1 MWKIVSQLGIGFST
15 GVFINIVF
23 EYLVSVV
30 TKCLWISW
38 SSIINEFAG
47 FFNSYPQVVHSCFTR
62 LFTCGKTVNNPVS
75 CSATKI
81 ELSTAIV
88 HETIYFVQKITGIF
102 EIDGLR

>member
-1 MWKIVSQLGIGFST
+1 M
-15 GVFINIVF
+15 
-23 EYLVSVV
+23 
-30 TKCLWISW
+30 
-38 SSIINEFAG
+38 
-47 FFNSYPQVVHSCFTR
+47 HSCFTR
-62 LFTCGKTVNNPVS
+62 LFTCGKTVNKPVS